1 MIDGQNLFD
10 QSVKNNL
17 IKHNIEKIATGQRD
31 DYTTDCLLDYSYFK
45 RDCKMIVIDLSK

>member
-17 IKHNIEKIATGQRD
+17 IKHNIEKNSNR
-31 DYTTDCLLDYSYFK
+31 SK
-45 RDCKMIVIDLSK
+45 R